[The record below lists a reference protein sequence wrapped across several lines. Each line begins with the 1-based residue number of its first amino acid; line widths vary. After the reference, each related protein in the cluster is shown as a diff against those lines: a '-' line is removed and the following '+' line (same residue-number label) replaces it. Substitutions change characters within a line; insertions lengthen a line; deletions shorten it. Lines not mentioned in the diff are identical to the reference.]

1 MSGIDGINN
10 KNQLQPRNMLSLQPP
25 SKGGPAAQPATNPGE
40 GDGSRISGEAK
51 KTPPSGERKDLL
63 DGLKS
68 NFGGNDRIQTGERKL
83 EKLTTDQLK
92 DVKRKRE
99 FDKALTK
106 HEEAHHEVAADL
118 ARSGPLYETEVG
130 ADGETYRKSG
140 KVMIDTG
147 TEEDDD
153 RTVKKMQ
160 QVRAAALAPDGNQ
173 LAPLSEQD
181 KKVAASAT
189 EKERKAQTRLD
200 KKGQGPSAP
209 GTAEADKAD
218 KAKDQGKGSSF

>member
-1 MSGIDGINN
+1 MSTIDARNN
-10 KNQLQPRNMLSLQPP
+10 SVPQVGP
-25 SKGGPAAQPATNPGE
+25 SFPGLTRRTEGQSGAPVPAGQA
-40 GDGSRISGEAK
+40 DGAAISPDAK
-51 KTPPSGERKDLL
+51 KKEPTGERKDLL

-68 NFGGNDRIQTGERKL
+68 NFGGNDRLQSTSNKL
-83 EKLTTDQLK
+83 ESLSTDQLK
-92 DVKRKRE
+92 SVKKKRE

-106 HEEAHHEVAADL
+106 HEEDHHQVAADL

-130 ADGETYRKSG
+130 EDGLEYRKSG

-147 TEEDDD
+147 NEEDPE

-181 KKVAASAT
+181 KKVAAEAT
-189 EKERKAQTRLD
+189 EKERKAQAHVD
-200 KKGQGPSAP
+200 
-209 GTAEADKAD
+209 GTATEKW
-218 KAKDQGKGSSF
+218 KAKDGGKSGGDAS